1 MSESHCIAPVDLHI
15 RFNDPLGPWERYRV
29 GNAVPD
35 SIAVFQP
42 VQAATL
48 LTSRW
53 IQAEFGAGQSSVI
66 YDCKHN
72 AFLVLLLSRA
82 AVRTVVKQA
91 AKLPAFNIF
100 QLDGGYEHLE
110 DTCGRITDW
119 IVQQGPRRELGGPHL
134 DRLTHLH
141 LVEDQDGDDD
151 DGDDDG
157 ASDLGPED
165 FENVDFDGL
174 ASFGD
179 DNVDDDPGI
188 HEQTL
193 AGGPETLATQSAPL
207 EELEESLSLGEQDLN
222 VPLNLEHD

>member
-48 LTSRW
+48 LTSRC
-53 IQAEFGAGQSSVI
+53 IQAEFGAGQSNVI
-66 YDCKHN
+66 YDCKYN
-72 AFLVLLLSRA
+72 TYLVLLLSRA
-82 AVRTVVKQA
+82 AVRTVVNQA

-110 DTCGRITDW
+110 DTCSRITDW

-134 DRLTHLH
+134 GRLTYLP
-141 LVEDQDGDDD
+141 LVEDQNSDDD
-151 DGDDDG
+151 N
-157 ASDLGPED
+157 ASDLGPEALED
-165 FENVDFDGL
+165 LDFDGL
-174 ASFGD
+174 TGFGD
-179 DNVDDDPGI
+179 DNVDEHPGI
-188 HEQTL
+188 HEQTP
-193 AGGPETLATQSAPL
+193 AGAPETLASQSTPL
-207 EELEESLSLGEQDLN
+207 DDSEGFLSFGEQDPN
-222 VPLNLEHD
+222 APPALEHG